1 MNKLI
6 SRTLSEV
13 HLKVES
19 RRHEINVTKDDSSF
33 QVVESWNP
41 YNCNKRETE
50 KYPRCSTVFEGEIRM
65 ANVLIQGNCLGKACV
80 SFGLCD
86 KAWTTSKSS

>member
-1 MNKLI
+1 MLQRKI
-6 SRTLSEV
+6 VFFFKYLSPRN
-13 HLKVES
+13 HIAIIK
-19 RRHEINVTKDDSSF
+19 K
-33 QVVESWNP
+33 
-41 YNCNKRETE
+41 KETGNS
-50 KYPRCSTVFEGEIRM
+50 PRYSTVFEGEIRM